1 MKRYKKSITQ
11 IIAVLL
17 VTVLTSCASTLKNKK
32 SAEELYFPNFETKDG
47 KVLIEYNSETDTI
60 SMPFQLFKNIVLYID
75 LLNE

>member
-17 VTVLTSCASTLKNKK
+17 VTVLTSCASTPKNEK
-32 SAEELYFPNFETKDG
+32 SAEELYFPPFETVDG
-47 KVLIEYNSETDTI
+47 KVLFEYDIEKDTV

-75 LLNE
+75 MLNE

>member
-17 VTVLTSCASTLKNKK
+17 VTVLTSCASTPKNEKA
-32 SAEELYFPNFETKDG
+32 AEELYFPSFETADG
-47 KVLIEYNSETDTI
+47 KILIEYDTEKDTV

-75 LLNE
+75 MLNE

>member
-1 MKRYKKSITQ
+1 MKKYKKSITQ

-17 VTVLTSCASTLKNKK
+17 VTVLTSCASTPKNKK
-32 SAEELYFPNFETKDG
+32 AAEELYFPPFETVDG
-47 KVLIEYNSETDTI
+47 KILFEYDTEKDTV

>member
-17 VTVLTSCASTLKNKK
+17 VTVLTSCASTPKNKK
-32 SAEELYFPNFETKDG
+32 SAEELYFPNFETIDG
-47 KVLIEYNSETDTI
+47 KILFEYDTEKDTV

>member
-17 VTVLTSCASTLKNKK
+17 VTVLTSCASTPKNKK
-32 SAEELYFPNFETKDG
+32 SAEELYFPPFETEDG
-47 KVLIEYNSETDTI
+47 KILFVYDTEKDTV

>member
-17 VTVLTSCASTLKNKK
+17 ATVLTSCASTPKNEKPAK
-32 SAEELYFPNFETKDG
+32 ELYFPAFETDDG

>member
-1 MKRYKKSITQ
+1 MKKFRKSITQ
-11 IIAVLL
+11 TITVLL
-17 VTVLTSCASTLKNKK
+17 ITALTSCASTPKNEKAAK
-32 SAEELYFPNFETKDG
+32 ELYFPNFETEDG

>member
-1 MKRYKKSITQ
+1 MKKYKKSITQ

-17 VTVLTSCASTLKNKK
+17 VTVLTSCASTPKNEKA
-32 SAEELYFPNFETKDG
+32 AEELYFPPFETVDG
-47 KVLIEYNSETDTI
+47 KILFVYDTEKDTV

>member
-17 VTVLTSCASTLKNKK
+17 VTALTSCASTPKNKK
-32 SAEELYFPNFETKDG
+32 SAEELYFPNFETEDG
-47 KVLIEYNSETDTI
+47 KVLIQYNSETDTI

>member
-1 MKRYKKSITQ
+1 MKRCKKSIMQ

-17 VTVLTSCASTLKNKK
+17 ITVLTSCASTPKNEKP
-32 SAEELYFPNFETKDG
+32 AEKLYFPNFETEDG

>member
-1 MKRYKKSITQ
+1 MKRYKKSMKRIIIT
-11 IIAVLL
+11 LL
-17 VTVLTSCASTLKNKK
+17 ITALTSCASTQKNKK
-32 SAEELYFPNFETKDG
+32 SAEELYFPNFETEDG

>member
-17 VTVLTSCASTLKNKK
+17 VTVLTSCASTPKNEK
-32 SAEELYFPNFETKDG
+32 SAEELYFPPFETVDG
-47 KVLIEYNSETDTI
+47 KVLFEYDAEKDTV

>member
-1 MKRYKKSITQ
+1 MKRCKKSTMR

-17 VTVLTSCASTLKNKK
+17 ITVLTSCASTPKNEKQAK
-32 SAEELYFPNFETKDG
+32 ELYFPNFETEDG

>member
-17 VTVLTSCASTLKNKK
+17 VTVLTSCASTPKNKK
-32 SAEELYFPNFETKDG
+32 AAEELYLPNFETEDG